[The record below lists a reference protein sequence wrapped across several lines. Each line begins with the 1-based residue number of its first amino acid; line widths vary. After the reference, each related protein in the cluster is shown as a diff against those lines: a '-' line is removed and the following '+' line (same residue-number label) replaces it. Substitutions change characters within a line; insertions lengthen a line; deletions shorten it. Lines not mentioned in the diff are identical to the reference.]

1 MPKPR
6 ESRPFVGSERR
17 RALILAGIY
26 ALLVIVLLIGGGLYV
41 RTLIAQSFQTA
52 GNLATTRALAYASLR
67 YMLDE
72 ETGVRGYAATHNR
85 LFLEPYNNA
94 LQPFGSTLG
103 QLRSDVAALESPAAL
118 ASVDDMRADN
128 AEYLGTVATQLLHGT
143 GQNTDAIE
151 RHGKTLVDRFRIDVS
166 RIDTL
171 LTQREQIVNR
181 EVQGSIDRIG
191 LLTGGA
197 VALVLLISLLYAVQ
211 QAGLAARIER
221 ERLRAAEQRREAD
234 VLRAAYTTEK
244 RIADTLQEAFVQR
257 PLPTHPTFRFSATY
271 VPASE
276 EAKVGG
282 DWYDALE
289 LPGNRVLFAI
299 GDVTGHGIEAA
310 VTMNRVRQ
318 ALISS
323 ALLDPSPAAL
333 LARVA
338 KELYTAKAPL
348 VTAVAG
354 YADATTY
361 EFVYA
366 TAGHPPPLL
375 IEPGRPPRM
384 LDCGSLP
391 LGAMPDNEY
400 QTFRIQSVPGAM
412 LVLYTD
418 GAIEHSRDVI
428 EGETILLAAAAEAA
442 RLEPPDPA
450 TFIHNAVFSGREIG
464 DDVAILTVGFAAEPA
479 AGVRVSADRAQAAF
493 QGRLGLAPAERRAA
507 EANSRTA
514 WWKRQFGNKVA

>member
-1 MPKPR
+1 
-6 ESRPFVGSERR
+6 VGSDSRR
-17 RALILAGIY
+17 SSISAAIFAVIVI
-26 ALLVIVLLIGGGLYV
+26 ALLISGGLYV
-41 RTLIAQSFQTA
+41 RALITQAFQTA
-52 GNLATTRALAYASLR
+52 NNLAATRALSYDTLR

-72 ETGVRGYAATHNR
+72 ETGVRGYAATHDR
-85 LFLEPYNNA
+85 FFLDPYLRGKSVLRPTIANLRAKLPGLNLSEATPYVDDLLSIDQRYIDDIAEPLINDPKANTNA
-94 LQPFGSTLG
+94 LERLG
-103 QLRSDVAALESPAAL
+103 KAR
-118 ASVDDMRADN
+118 
-128 AEYLGTVATQLLHGT
+128 
-143 GQNTDAIE
+143 
-151 RHGKTLVDRFRIDVS
+151 VDRFRSDVRRINDVID
-166 RIDTL
+166 
-171 LTQREQIVNR
+171 QREARVN
-181 EVQGSIDRIG
+181 GSVRDAIDHIG
-191 LLTGGA
+191 ILVGA
-197 VALVLLISLLYAVQ
+197 AVILVLMISLLFSTQ
-211 QAGLAARIER
+211 QASLAARVEA
-221 ERLRAAEQRREAD
+221 ERLRTAEERREAD
-234 VLRAAYTTEK
+234 ILRSAYLTEK

-289 LPGNRVLFAI
+289 MPGNRVLFAI

-318 ALISS
+318 TLVSS
-323 ALLDPSPAAL
+323 ALFDPTPAAL
-333 LARVA
+333 LQRVA
-338 KELYTAKAPL
+338 KELYTDKAPL

-354 YADATTY
+354 YADASTY

-400 QTFRIQSVPGAM
+400 QTFRIQTVPGAM

-464 DDVAILTVGFAAEPA
+464 DDVAILTIGFAAEPA
-479 AGVRVSADRAQAAF
+479 VGVRVSADSAQTAFSGRLVSSPAETRPAGKPQAAWRF
-493 QGRLGLAPAERRAA
+493 
-507 EANSRTA
+507 S
-514 WWKRQFGNKVA
+514 QFGKKVA